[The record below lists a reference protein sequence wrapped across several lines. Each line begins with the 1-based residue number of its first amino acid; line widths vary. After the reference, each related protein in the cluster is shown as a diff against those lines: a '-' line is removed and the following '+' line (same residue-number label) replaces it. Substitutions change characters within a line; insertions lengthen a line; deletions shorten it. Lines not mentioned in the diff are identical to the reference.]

1 MENMKFQTA
10 TEEWKMAEQD
20 SVISLKV
27 LTEKVS
33 ELYMVANY
41 CMLKSQ
47 QIEHSSL
54 LLWRQFTATNVA
66 QM

>member
-54 LLWRQFTATNVA
+54 LL
-66 QM
+66 